1 MTFIENS
8 LTIATADHNIVANA
22 SGLLEQSVKGRSP
35 MEAKR
40 VIDVQTG
47 QVRGSQ
53 GKVVL
58 RAVALGSCLA
68 IVLYDPVR
76 KNGAMAHV
84 MLPGKAPAKAGPL
97 ERTKYAADAIDA
109 LVEIMKQMGS
119 GKNDFCVAVIGG
131 ANVLKRKNDTIARD
145 NVESN
150 FRILEEKKL
159 NIVARHIGGYER
171 RNASIDLEKGIISY
185 AEGDSIDKELW
196 RA

>member
-1 MTFIENS
+1 
-8 LTIATADHNIVANA
+8 
-22 SGLLEQSVKGRSP
+22 

-47 QVRGSQ
+47 QVRSGQ
-53 GKVVL
+53 GNVVL

-68 IVLYDPVR
+68 IVLYDPAR

-84 MLPGKAPAKAGPL
+84 MLPGKAPAKTGLP

-109 LVEIMKQMGS
+109 LIEIMAQMGS
-119 GKNDFCVAVIGG
+119 KEDDLCAAVVGG
-131 ANVLKRKNDTIARD
+131 ANVLKRQKDTIARD

-150 FRILEEKKL
+150 LRILEEKKL
-159 NIVARHIGGYER
+159 NLVAKHTGGYKR
-171 RNASIDLEKGIISY
+171 RNISIDLEKGIISY
-185 AEGDSIDKELW
+185 TEGDSIDKVLW

>member
-1 MTFIENS
+1 
-8 LTIATADHNIVANA
+8 
-22 SGLLEQSVKGRSP
+22 
-35 MEAKR
+35 MEARR

-47 QVRGSQ
+47 QVRGGQ

-84 MLPGKAPAKAGPL
+84 MLPGKAPVKEGPL
-97 ERTKYAADAIDA
+97 ERTKYAADAIDT
-109 LVEIMKQMGS
+109 LMEIMAQMGS
-119 GKNDFCVAVIGG
+119 RKNDFCAAVVGG
-131 ANVLKRKNDTIARD
+131 ANVLRRQNDTIARD

-150 FRILEEKKL
+150 LRILEEKKL
-159 NIVARHIGGYER
+159 NVVAKRIGGYER
-171 RNASIDLEKGIISY
+171 RNVSLDLEKGIISY

>member
-1 MTFIENS
+1 M
-8 LTIATADHNIVANA
+8 D
-22 SGLLEQSVKGRSP
+22 
-35 MEAKR
+35 AKR

-47 QVRGSQ
+47 QVRGGH

-84 MLPGKAPAKAGPL
+84 MLPGKAPAKTEPS
-97 ERTKYAADAIDA
+97 ERTKYAADAIDT
-109 LVEIMKQMGS
+109 LIEIMAQMGS
-119 GKNDFCVAVIGG
+119 GKNDFCTAIVGG

-150 FRILEEKKL
+150 LRILEEKEL
-159 NIVARHIGGYER
+159 NIIAKRIGGYER
-171 RNASIDLEKGIISY
+171 RNVSLDLEKGIISY

>member
-1 MTFIENS
+1 
-8 LTIATADHNIVANA
+8 
-22 SGLLEQSVKGRSP
+22 
-35 MEAKR
+35 METKR

-47 QVRGSQ
+47 QVRDGQ
-53 GKVVL
+53 GNAVL
-58 RAVALGSCLA
+58 RAIALGSCLA
-68 IVLYDPVR
+68 IVLYDPAR

-97 ERTKYAADAIDA
+97 ERTRYAADAIDT
-109 LVEIMKQMGS
+109 LMEIMAQMGS
-119 GKNDFCVAVIGG
+119 KKNDFCAAVVGG

-150 FRILEEKKL
+150 LQILEEQKL
-159 NIVARHIGGYER
+159 NIIAKRIGGYER
-171 RNASIDLEKGIISY
+171 RNVSIDIEKGIISY